1 MKVSVLSYGKVH
13 KTISNEA
20 GIMKQNGETLQFLK
34 HLESLGI
41 PSIDCVVFQHGKEIF
56 RYRSGFSDE
65 ANTRKTDGSERY
77 NIYSC
82 SKLITCTAAL
92 QLVERDVIRL
102 DDAVCEYL
110 PEFKNMKKIS
120 EGKLEEV
127 KNTMTLRHLFT
138 MTAGLTY
145 NVASENL
152 KRGIAETKGVMSTRD
167 AMKYLA
173 CDPLVFEPGSS
184 WQYSLCH
191 DVLAAVIETASG
203 KRFGKYVKE
212 NIFDVAGMKRSTFL
226 LPEEEL
232 SEIAAQ
238 YRYNSEK
245 GEYVFCGPQIQT
257 YKLGSA
263 YESGGAGCISTA
275 DDYMAFLEALRS
287 GESLLKKETIAR
299 MTLPQ
304 ISLSVEK
311 VLRNFLP
318 DENYSYGLGVR
329 CPKPGG
335 SAMDYGWGGA
345 AGAFLAIIPEKEL
358 SLFYVQHVLSS
369 PAQAIRGTLRE
380 KVLMDLQ

>member
-1 MKVSVLSYGKVH
+1 M
-13 KTISNEA
+13 
-20 GIMKQNGETLQFLK
+20 
-34 HLESLGI
+34 
-41 PSIDCVVFQHGKEIF
+41 
-56 RYRSGFSDE
+56 
-65 ANTRKTDGSERY
+65 
-77 NIYSC
+77 
-82 SKLITCTAAL
+82 
-92 QLVERDVIRL
+92 
-102 DDAVCEYL
+102 
-110 PEFKNMKKIS
+110 
-120 EGKLEEV
+120 
-127 KNTMTLRHLFT
+127 
-138 MTAGLTY
+138 
-145 NVASENL
+145 
-152 KRGIAETKGVMSTRD
+152 
-167 AMKYLA
+167 
-173 CDPLVFEPGSS
+173 
-184 WQYSLCH
+184 
-191 DVLAAVIETASG
+191 LAAVIETASG